1 MKNKRRKILSTIT
14 NLIFS
19 VVFVAITIGTIYFI
33 DVINRTPKL
42 NIELISKKKSSKIY
56 DNNDNFVKQLIMEDY
71 ENVNYE
77 ELPDVFIN
85 ALLSCEDVRYFMHEG
100 IDLPRLLT
108 ALKNDIISMSLKE
121 GASTITQQLI
131 KNMLLSNTKTIERK
145 IQEMYLSCKIEKL
158 YSKKDIL
165 EFYCNFVSFDG
176 YSHGVLSASYKFFN
190 KHVKHLT
197 LPEAALLAGVI
208 NAPTA
213 YSPIYNPNN
222 AKKRMNTV
230 LHLMHKH
237 GYITENE
244 KTLATDVSI
253 ESLIKKKE
261 SKKDKNIYPYQAYID
276 VTYKQIYEK
285 TGLDPYTTPMEIHTY
300 MDSVL
305 QNKIDKMQNENDLVF
320 QNELQQFASTIINN
334 KDGSIAAIFGG
345 RNYQGQ
351 KILNRAYDIL
361 IQPASTIKI
370 LLDYA
375 LAFEY
380 LNWSN
385 KEILLDVETTY
396 PNSTKSIKNV
406 DNIFMGEI
414 SVAEAIGYS
423 RNTCAITTLNK
434 VIDKIGLESVI
445 SYLKS
450 INLMDKGTFSYSYG
464 LGGYTYGVSVTN
476 LAAAYSMIARNGLYI
491 EPLTVKYIKLL
502 DGSERI
508 IHFEPNK
515 KQVLSETTCYLIS
528 DVLKQVMDQN
538 IWSIQECKPKNVNVY
553 AKSGTTSFDSK
564 LLDKLNYPQ
573 SASKDKWLASYT
585 SDYTIA
591 SWTGFDTHLKDKKTY
606 FLSSDSAAS
615 INKKFTKQIYD
626 IIAKENVELQKVDGL
641 VEVEIV
647 KGTNLLSTNQVNPS
661 YTTKAIYKKEN
672 VPVEYFVEPIIED
685 IVEYDYFILDDEITF
700 IFNENKKKDEY
711 NKILDYEKILNGK
724 NIYIDIYENGFYKE
738 TIKAEKIVTIPLKNS
753 YYKFDIYYK
762 YTNGYLNGKKTS
774 LDFYL

>member
-1 MKNKRRKILSTIT
+1 M
-14 NLIFS
+14 
-19 VVFVAITIGTIYFI
+19 FVAITIGTIYFI
-33 DVINRTPKL
+33 DVINRTPEL
-42 NIELISKKKSSKIY
+42 NIELISKKKASKIY
-56 DNNDNFVKQLIMEDY
+56 DNNDNFVKQLTMEDY
-71 ENVNYE
+71 ENVKYE
-77 ELPDVFIN
+77 DLPDVFVN
-85 ALLSCEDVRYFMHEG
+85 ALISCEDVRFFMHEG

-176 YSHGVLSASYKFFN
+176 YSHGVLTASYKFFN
-190 KHVKHLT
+190 KHVSTLT

-230 LHLMHKH
+230 LHLMNKH
-237 GYITENE
+237 GFISEQE
-244 KTLATDVSI
+244 KKLAMNVSI
-253 ESLIKKKE
+253 ESMIKKKE
-261 SKKDKNIYPYQAYID
+261 NKEDKNIYPYQSYID

-285 TGLDPYTTPMEIHTY
+285 TGLDPYTTPMEIYTY
-300 MDSVL
+300 MDSAL
-305 QNKIDKMQNENDLVF
+305 QSKIDKMQNENELVF
-320 QNELQQFASTIINN
+320 RNDLQQFASTIINN
-334 KDGSIAAIFGG
+334 ENGSIAAIFGG

-361 IQPASTIKI
+361 IQPASTIKV
-370 LLDYA
+370 LLEYA

-385 KEILLDVETTY
+385 KETLLDIETTY
-396 PNSTKSIKNV
+396 PNSNKAIKNV
-406 DNIFMGEI
+406 DNKFMGAI
-414 SVAEAIGYS
+414 SIADAIGYS
-423 RNTCAITTLNK
+423 RNTCAITTLNQ
-434 VIDKIGLESVI
+434 VINKIGMDNVV
-445 SYLKS
+445 SYLNS
-450 INLMDKGTFSYSYG
+450 INLMDKGNFSYSYG

-502 DGSERI
+502 DGSDRTI
-508 IHFEPNK
+508 FFEPYK
-515 KQVLSETTCYLIS
+515 QQVLSETTCYLIS

-538 IWSIQECKPKNVNVY
+538 IWSIQDCKPKNVNVY

-564 LLDKLNYPQ
+564 LLDKLNYPA

-591 SWTGFDTHLKDKKTY
+591 AWTGFDTYLKDEKTY
-606 FLSSDSAAS
+606 FLSTDSAAN

-641 VEVEIV
+641 VEVDIV
-647 KGTNLLSTNQVNPS
+647 KGSNLLATSQVNP
-661 YTTKAIYKKEN
+661 YYITKALYKKEA
-672 VPVEYFVEPIIED
+672 VPKEYFKEPIIED
-685 IVEYDYFILDDEITF
+685 IVEYDYFIINDEITF
-700 IFNENKKKDEY
+700 IFNEKDDKEEY
-711 NKILDYEKILNGK
+711 NSLFDYEKILNGK
-724 NIYIDIYENGFYKE
+724 NIYIDVYENGFYKE
-738 TIKAEKIVTIPLKNS
+738 TIKCEKIVTIPLNNS
-753 YYKFDIYYK
+753 YYQFDIYYK
-762 YTNGYLNGKKTS
+762 YTNGFLDGKKTT

>member
-14 NLIFS
+14 NFIFS

-33 DVINRTPKL
+33 DVINRTPEL
-42 NIELISKKKSSKIY
+42 NIELISKKKASKIY
-56 DNNDNFVKQLIMEDY
+56 DNNDNFVKQLTMEDY
-71 ENVNYE
+71 ENVKYE
-77 ELPDVFIN
+77 DLPDVFVN
-85 ALLSCEDVRYFMHEG
+85 ALISCEDVRFFMHEG

-176 YSHGVLSASYKFFN
+176 YSHGVLTASYKFFN
-190 KHVKHLT
+190 KHVSALT

-230 LHLMHKH
+230 LHLMNKH
-237 GYITENE
+237 GFISEQE
-244 KTLATDVSI
+244 KNLAMNVSI
-253 ESLIKKKE
+253 ESMIKKKE
-261 SKKDKNIYPYQAYID
+261 NKEDKNIYPYQSYID
-276 VTYKQIYEK
+276 VAYKQIYEK
-285 TGLDPYTTPMEIHTY
+285 TGLDPYTTPMEIYTY
-300 MDSVL
+300 MDSAL
-305 QNKIDKMQNENDLVF
+305 QSKIDKMQNENELVF
-320 QNELQQFASTIINN
+320 RNDLQQFASTIINN
-334 KDGSIAAIFGG
+334 ENGSIAAIFGG

-361 IQPASTIKI
+361 IQPASTIKV
-370 LLDYA
+370 LLEYA

-385 KEILLDVETTY
+385 KETLFDIETTY
-396 PNSTKSIKNV
+396 PNSDKAIKNV
-406 DNIFMGEI
+406 DNKFMGEI
-414 SVAEAIGYS
+414 SIADAIGYS
-423 RNTCAITTLNK
+423 RNTCAITTLNQ
-434 VIDKIGLESVI
+434 VINKIGMDNVV
-445 SYLKS
+445 SYLNS
-450 INLMDKGTFSYSYG
+450 INLMDKGNFSYSYG

-502 DGSERI
+502 DGSDRTI
-508 IHFEPNK
+508 YFEPYK
-515 KQVLSETTCYLIS
+515 QQVLSETTCYLIS

-538 IWSIQECKPKNVNVY
+538 IWSIQDCKPNNVNVY

-564 LLDKLNYPQ
+564 LLDKLNYPS

-591 SWTGFDTHLKDKKTY
+591 AWTGFDTYLKDEKTY
-606 FLSSDSAAS
+606 FLSTDSAAN

-626 IIAKENVELQKVDGL
+626 VIAKENVELQKVDGL
-641 VEVEIV
+641 VEVDIV
-647 KGTNLLSTNQVNPS
+647 KGSNLLATSQVNPH
-661 YTTKAIYKKEN
+661 YITKALYKKEA
-672 VPVEYFVEPIIED
+672 VPKEYFKEPIIED
-685 IVEYDYFILDDEITF
+685 IVEYDYFIINDEITF
-700 IFNENKKKDEY
+700 IFNEKDDKEEY
-711 NKILDYEKILNGK
+711 NSLFDYEKILNGK
-724 NIYIDIYENGFYKE
+724 NIYIDVYENGFYKE
-738 TIKAEKIVTIPLKNS
+738 TIKCEKIVTIPLNNS
-753 YYKFDIYYK
+753 YYQFDIYYK
-762 YTNGYLNGKKTS
+762 YTNGFLDGKKTT

>member
-1 MKNKRRKILSTIT
+1 M
-14 NLIFS
+14 
-19 VVFVAITIGTIYFI
+19 FVAITIGTIYFI
-33 DVINRTPKL
+33 DVINRTPEL
-42 NIELISKKKSSKIY
+42 NIELISKKKASKIY
-56 DNNDNFVKQLIMEDY
+56 DNNDNFVKQLTMEDY
-71 ENVNYE
+71 ENVKYE
-77 ELPDVFIN
+77 DLPDVFVN
-85 ALLSCEDVRYFMHEG
+85 ALISCEDVRFFMHEG

-176 YSHGVLSASYKFFN
+176 YSHGVLTASYKFFN
-190 KHVKHLT
+190 KHVSTLT

-230 LHLMHKH
+230 LHLMNKH
-237 GYITENE
+237 GFISEQE
-244 KTLATDVSI
+244 KNLAMNVSI
-253 ESLIKKKE
+253 ESMIKKKE
-261 SKKDKNIYPYQAYID
+261 NKEDKNIYPYQSYID
-276 VTYKQIYEK
+276 VAYKQIYEK
-285 TGLDPYTTPMEIHTY
+285 TGLDPYTTPMEIYTY
-300 MDSVL
+300 MDSAL
-305 QNKIDKMQNENDLVF
+305 QNKIDKMQNENELVF
-320 QNELQQFASTIINN
+320 RNDLQQFASTIINN
-334 KDGSIAAIFGG
+334 KNGSIAAIFGG

-361 IQPASTIKI
+361 IQPASTIKV
-370 LLDYA
+370 LLEYA

-385 KEILLDVETTY
+385 KETLFDIETTY
-396 PNSTKSIKNV
+396 PNSDKAIKNV
-406 DNIFMGEI
+406 DNKFMGEI
-414 SVAEAIGYS
+414 SIADAIGYS
-423 RNTCAITTLNK
+423 RNTCAITTLNR
-434 VIDKIGLESVI
+434 VINKIGMDNVV
-445 SYLKS
+445 SYLNS
-450 INLMDKGTFSYSYG
+450 INLMDNGNFSYSYG

-476 LAAAYSMIARNGLYI
+476 LAAAYSMISRNGLYI

-502 DGSERI
+502 DGSDRI
-508 IHFEPNK
+508 IYFEPYK
-515 KQVLSETTCYLIS
+515 QQVLSETTCYLIS

-538 IWSIQECKPKNVNVY
+538 IWSIQDCKPKNVNVY

-564 LLDKLNYPQ
+564 LLDKLNYPA

-591 SWTGFDTHLKDKKTY
+591 AWTGFDTYLKDEKTY
-606 FLSSDSAAS
+606 FLSTDSAAN

-641 VEVEIV
+641 VEVDIV
-647 KGTNLLSTNQVNPS
+647 KGSNLLATSQVNPH
-661 YTTKAIYKKEN
+661 YITKALYKKEA
-672 VPVEYFVEPIIED
+672 VPKEYFKEPIIED
-685 IVEYDYFILDDEITF
+685 IVEYDYFIINDEITF
-700 IFNENKKKDEY
+700 IFNEKDDKEEY
-711 NKILDYEKILNGK
+711 SSLFDYEKILNGK

-738 TIKAEKIVTIPLKNS
+738 TIKCEKIVTIPV
-753 YYKFDIYYK
+753 
-762 YTNGYLNGKKTS
+762 
-774 LDFYL
+774 

>member
-1 MKNKRRKILSTIT
+1 M
-14 NLIFS
+14 
-19 VVFVAITIGTIYFI
+19 FVAITIGTIYFI
-33 DVINRTPKL
+33 DVINRTPEL
-42 NIELISKKKSSKIY
+42 NIELISKKKASKIY
-56 DNNDNFVKQLIMEDY
+56 DNNDNFVKQLTMEDY
-71 ENVNYE
+71 ENVKYE
-77 ELPDVFIN
+77 DLPDVFVN
-85 ALLSCEDVRYFMHEG
+85 ALISCEDVRFFMHEG

-176 YSHGVLSASYKFFN
+176 YSHGVLTASYKFFN
-190 KHVKHLT
+190 KHVSTLT

-230 LHLMHKH
+230 LHLMNKH
-237 GYITENE
+237 GFISEQE
-244 KTLATDVSI
+244 KNLAMNVSI
-253 ESLIKKKE
+253 ESMIKKKE
-261 SKKDKNIYPYQAYID
+261 NKEDKNIYPYQSYID

-285 TGLDPYTTPMEIHTY
+285 TGLDPYTTPMEIYTY
-300 MDSVL
+300 MDSAL
-305 QNKIDKMQNENDLVF
+305 QSKIDKMQNENELVF
-320 QNELQQFASTIINN
+320 RNDLQQFASTIINN
-334 KDGSIAAIFGG
+334 ENGSIAAIFGG

-361 IQPASTIKI
+361 IQPASTIKV
-370 LLDYA
+370 LLEYA

-385 KEILLDVETTY
+385 KETLFDIETTY
-396 PNSTKSIKNV
+396 PNSDKAIKNV
-406 DNIFMGEI
+406 DNKFMGEI
-414 SVAEAIGYS
+414 SIADAIGYS
-423 RNTCAITTLNK
+423 RNTCAITTLNQ
-434 VIDKIGLESVI
+434 VINKIGMDNVV
-445 SYLKS
+445 SYLNS
-450 INLMDKGTFSYSYG
+450 INLMDKGNFSYSYG
-464 LGGYTYGVSVTN
+464 LGGYTYGVSITN

-502 DGSERI
+502 DGSDRTI
-508 IHFEPNK
+508 YFEPYK
-515 KQVLSETTCYLIS
+515 QQVLSETTCYLIS

-538 IWSIQECKPKNVNVY
+538 IWSIQDCKPNNVNVY

-564 LLDKLNYPQ
+564 LLDKLNYPS

-591 SWTGFDTHLKDKKTY
+591 AWTGFDTYLKDEKTY
-606 FLSSDSAAS
+606 FLSTDSAAN

-641 VEVEIV
+641 VEVDIV
-647 KGTNLLSTNQVNPS
+647 KGSNLLATSQVNP
-661 YTTKAIYKKEN
+661 YYITKALYKKEA
-672 VPVEYFVEPIIED
+672 VPKEYFKEPIIED
-685 IVEYDYFILDDEITF
+685 IVEYDYFIINDEITF
-700 IFNENKKKDEY
+700 IFNEKDDKEEY
-711 NKILDYEKILNGK
+711 NSLFDYEKILNGK
-724 NIYIDIYENGFYKE
+724 NIYIDVYENGFYKE
-738 TIKAEKIVTIPLKNS
+738 TIKCEKIVTIPLNNS
-753 YYKFDIYYK
+753 YYQFDIYYK
-762 YTNGYLNGKKTS
+762 YTNGFLDGKKTS

>member
-1 MKNKRRKILSTIT
+1 M
-14 NLIFS
+14 
-19 VVFVAITIGTIYFI
+19 FVAITIGTIYFI
-33 DVINRTPKL
+33 DVINRTPEL
-42 NIELISKKKSSKIY
+42 NIELISKKKASKIY
-56 DNNDNFVKQLIMEDY
+56 DNNDNFVKQLTMEDY
-71 ENVNYE
+71 ENVKYE
-77 ELPDVFIN
+77 DLPDVFVN
-85 ALLSCEDVRYFMHEG
+85 ALISCEDVRFFMHEG

-176 YSHGVLSASYKFFN
+176 YSHGVLTASYKFFN
-190 KHVKHLT
+190 KHVSTLT

-230 LHLMHKH
+230 LHLMNKH
-237 GYITENE
+237 GFISEQE
-244 KTLATDVSI
+244 KNLAMNVSI
-253 ESLIKKKE
+253 ESMIKKKE
-261 SKKDKNIYPYQAYID
+261 NKEDKNIYPYQSYID

-285 TGLDPYTTPMEIHTY
+285 TGLDPYTTPMEIYTY
-300 MDSVL
+300 MDSAL
-305 QNKIDKMQNENDLVF
+305 QNKIDKMQNENELVF
-320 QNELQQFASTIINN
+320 RNDLQQFASTIINN
-334 KDGSIAAIFGG
+334 ENGSIAAIFGG

-361 IQPASTIKI
+361 IQPASTMKV
-370 LLDYA
+370 LLEYA

-385 KEILLDVETTY
+385 KETLFDIETTY
-396 PNSTKSIKNV
+396 PNSDKAIKNV
-406 DNIFMGEI
+406 DNKFMGEI
-414 SVAEAIGYS
+414 SIADAIGYS
-423 RNTCAITTLNK
+423 RNTCAITTLNQ
-434 VIDKIGLESVI
+434 VINKIGMDNVV
-445 SYLKS
+445 SYLNS
-450 INLMDKGTFSYSYG
+450 INLMDKGNFSYSYG

-502 DGSERI
+502 DGSDRTI
-508 IHFEPNK
+508 YFEPHK
-515 KQVLSETTCYLIS
+515 QQVLSETTCYLIS

-538 IWSIQECKPKNVNVY
+538 IWSIQDCKPKNVNVY

-564 LLDKLNYPQ
+564 LLDKLNYPA

-591 SWTGFDTHLKDKKTY
+591 AWTGFDTYLKDEKTY
-606 FLSSDSAAS
+606 FLSTDSAAN

-641 VEVEIV
+641 VEVDIV
-647 KGTNLLSTNQVNPS
+647 KGSNLLATSQVNP
-661 YTTKAIYKKEN
+661 YYITKALYKKEA
-672 VPVEYFVEPIIED
+672 VPKEYFKEPIIED
-685 IVEYDYFILDDEITF
+685 IVEYDYFIINDEITF
-700 IFNENKKKDEY
+700 IFNEKDDKEEY
-711 NKILDYEKILNGK
+711 SSLFDYEKILNGK
-724 NIYIDIYENGFYKE
+724 NIYIDVYENGFYKE
-738 TIKAEKIVTIPLKNS
+738 TIKCEKIVTIPLNNS
-753 YYKFDIYYK
+753 YYQFDIYYK
-762 YTNGYLNGKKTS
+762 YTNGFLDGKKTT

>member
-14 NLIFS
+14 NFIFS

-33 DVINRTPKL
+33 DVINRTPEL
-42 NIELISKKKSSKIY
+42 NIELISKKKASKIY
-56 DNNDNFVKQLIMEDY
+56 DNNDNFVKQLTMEDY
-71 ENVNYE
+71 ENVKYE
-77 ELPDVFIN
+77 DLPDVFVN
-85 ALLSCEDVRYFMHEG
+85 ALISCEDVRFFMHEG

-176 YSHGVLSASYKFFN
+176 YSHGVLTASYKFFN
-190 KHVKHLT
+190 KHVSTLT

-230 LHLMHKH
+230 LHLMNKH
-237 GYITENE
+237 GFISEQE
-244 KTLATDVSI
+244 KNLAMNVSI
-253 ESLIKKKE
+253 ESMIKKKE
-261 SKKDKNIYPYQAYID
+261 NKEDKNIYPYQSYID

-285 TGLDPYTTPMEIHTY
+285 TGLDPYTTPMEIYTY
-300 MDSVL
+300 MDSAL
-305 QNKIDKMQNENDLVF
+305 QNKIDKMQNENELVF
-320 QNELQQFASTIINN
+320 RNDLQQFASTIINN
-334 KDGSIAAIFGG
+334 ENGSIAAIFGG

-361 IQPASTIKI
+361 IQPASTMKV
-370 LLDYA
+370 LLEYA

-385 KEILLDVETTY
+385 KETLFDIETTY
-396 PNSTKSIKNV
+396 PNSDKAIKNV
-406 DNIFMGEI
+406 DNKFMGEI
-414 SVAEAIGYS
+414 SIADAIGYS
-423 RNTCAITTLNK
+423 RNTCAITTLNQ
-434 VIDKIGLESVI
+434 VINKIGMDNVV
-445 SYLKS
+445 SYLNS
-450 INLMDKGTFSYSYG
+450 INLMDKGNFSYSYG

-502 DGSERI
+502 DGSDRTI
-508 IHFEPNK
+508 YFEPHK
-515 KQVLSETTCYLIS
+515 QQVLSETTCYLIS

-538 IWSIQECKPKNVNVY
+538 IWSIQDCKPKNVNVY

-564 LLDKLNYPQ
+564 LLDKLNYPA

-591 SWTGFDTHLKDKKTY
+591 AWTGFDTYLKDEKTY
-606 FLSSDSAAS
+606 FLSTDSAAN

-641 VEVEIV
+641 VEVDIV
-647 KGTNLLSTNQVNPS
+647 KGSNLLATSQVNP
-661 YTTKAIYKKEN
+661 YYITKALYKKEA
-672 VPVEYFVEPIIED
+672 VPKEYFKEPIIED
-685 IVEYDYFILDDEITF
+685 IVEYDYFIINDEITF
-700 IFNENKKKDEY
+700 IFNEKDDKEEY
-711 NKILDYEKILNGK
+711 SSLFDYEKILNGK
-724 NIYIDIYENGFYKE
+724 NIYIDVYENGFYKE
-738 TIKAEKIVTIPLKNS
+738 TIKCEKIVTIPLNNS
-753 YYKFDIYYK
+753 YYQFDIYYK
-762 YTNGYLNGKKTS
+762 YTNGFLDGKKTT

>member
-1 MKNKRRKILSTIT
+1 M
-14 NLIFS
+14 
-19 VVFVAITIGTIYFI
+19 FVAITIGTIYFI
-33 DVINRTPKL
+33 DVINRTPEL
-42 NIELISKKKSSKIY
+42 NIELISKKKASKIY
-56 DNNDNFVKQLIMEDY
+56 DNNDNFVKQLTMEDY
-71 ENVNYE
+71 ENVKYE
-77 ELPDVFIN
+77 DLPDVFVN
-85 ALLSCEDVRYFMHEG
+85 ALISCEDVRFFMHEG

-176 YSHGVLSASYKFFN
+176 YSHGVLTASYKFFN
-190 KHVKHLT
+190 KHVSTLT

-230 LHLMHKH
+230 LHLMNKH
-237 GYITENE
+237 GFISEQE
-244 KTLATDVSI
+244 KNLAMNVSI
-253 ESLIKKKE
+253 ESMIKKKE
-261 SKKDKNIYPYQAYID
+261 NKEDKNIYPYQSYID
-276 VTYKQIYEK
+276 VAYKQIYEK
-285 TGLDPYTTPMEIHTY
+285 TGLDPYTTPMEIYTY
-300 MDSVL
+300 MDSAL
-305 QNKIDKMQNENDLVF
+305 QNKIDKMQNENELVF
-320 QNELQQFASTIINN
+320 RNDLQQFASTIINN
-334 KDGSIAAIFGG
+334 ENGSIAAIFGG

-361 IQPASTIKI
+361 IQPASTIKV
-370 LLDYA
+370 LLEYA

-385 KEILLDVETTY
+385 KETLFDIETTY
-396 PNSTKSIKNV
+396 PNTNKAIKNV
-406 DNIFMGEI
+406 DNKFMGEI
-414 SVAEAIGYS
+414 SIADAIGYS
-423 RNTCAITTLNK
+423 RNTCAITTLNQ
-434 VIDKIGLESVI
+434 VINKIGVDNVV
-445 SYLKS
+445 SYLNS
-450 INLMDKGTFSYSYG
+450 INLMDKGNFSYSYG

-502 DGSERI
+502 DGSDRTFY
-508 IHFEPNK
+508 FEPYK
-515 KQVLSETTCYLIS
+515 QQVLSETTCYLIS

-538 IWSIQECKPKNVNVY
+538 IWSIQDCKPKNVNVY

-564 LLDKLNYPQ
+564 LLDKLNYPA

-591 SWTGFDTHLKDKKTY
+591 AWTGFDTHLKDEKTY
-606 FLSSDSAAS
+606 FLSTDSAAN

-641 VEVEIV
+641 VEVDIV
-647 KGTNLLSTNQVNPS
+647 KGSNLLATSQVNP
-661 YTTKAIYKKEN
+661 YYITKALYKKEA
-672 VPVEYFVEPIIED
+672 VPKEYFKEPIIED
-685 IVEYDYFILDDEITF
+685 TVEYDYFIINDEITF
-700 IFNENKKKDEY
+700 IFNEKDDKEEY
-711 NKILDYEKILNGK
+711 SSLFDYEKILNGK

-738 TIKAEKIVTIPLKNS
+738 TIKCEKIVTIPLNNS
-753 YYKFDIYYK
+753 YYQFDIYYK
-762 YTNGYLNGKKTS
+762 YTNGFLDGKKTT

>member
-1 MKNKRRKILSTIT
+1 M
-14 NLIFS
+14 
-19 VVFVAITIGTIYFI
+19 FVAITIGTIYFI
-33 DVINRTPKL
+33 DVINRTPEL
-42 NIELISKKKSSKIY
+42 NIELISKKKASKIY
-56 DNNDNFVKQLIMEDY
+56 DNNDNFVKQLTMEDY
-71 ENVNYE
+71 ENVKYE
-77 ELPDVFIN
+77 DLPDVFVN
-85 ALLSCEDVRYFMHEG
+85 ALISCEDVRFFMHEG

-176 YSHGVLSASYKFFN
+176 YSHGVLTASYKFFN
-190 KHVKHLT
+190 KHVSTLT

-230 LHLMHKH
+230 LHLMNKH
-237 GYITENE
+237 GFISEQE
-244 KTLATDVSI
+244 KNLAMNVSI
-253 ESLIKKKE
+253 ESMIKKKE
-261 SKKDKNIYPYQAYID
+261 NKEDKNIYPYQSYID
-276 VTYKQIYEK
+276 VAYKQIYEK
-285 TGLDPYTTPMEIHTY
+285 TGLDPYTTPMEIYTY
-300 MDSVL
+300 MDSAL
-305 QNKIDKMQNENDLVF
+305 QSKIDKMQNENELVF
-320 QNELQQFASTIINN
+320 RNDLQQFASTIINN
-334 KDGSIAAIFGG
+334 ENGSIAAIFGG

-361 IQPASTIKI
+361 IQPASTIKV
-370 LLDYA
+370 LLEYA

-385 KEILLDVETTY
+385 KETLFDIETTY
-396 PNSTKSIKNV
+396 PNSNKAIKNV
-406 DNIFMGEI
+406 DNKFMGEI
-414 SVAEAIGYS
+414 SIADAIGYS
-423 RNTCAITTLNK
+423 RNTCAITTLNQ
-434 VIDKIGLESVI
+434 VINKIGMNNVV
-445 SYLKS
+445 SYLNS
-450 INLMDKGTFSYSYG
+450 INLMDKGNFSYSYG

-502 DGSERI
+502 DGSDRTI
-508 IHFEPNK
+508 YFKPYK
-515 KQVLSETTCYLIS
+515 QQVLSETTCYLIS

-538 IWSIQECKPKNVNVY
+538 IWSIQDCKPKNVNVY

-564 LLDKLNYPQ
+564 LLDKLNYPA

-591 SWTGFDTHLKDKKTY
+591 AWTGFDKYLKDEKTY
-606 FLSSDSAAS
+606 FVSTDSAAN

-641 VEVEIV
+641 VEVDIV
-647 KGTNLLSTNQVNPS
+647 KGSNLLATSQVNP
-661 YTTKAIYKKEN
+661 YYITKALYKKEA
-672 VPVEYFVEPIIED
+672 VPKEYFKEPIIEN
-685 IVEYDYFILDDEITF
+685 IVEYDYFIINDEITF
-700 IFNENKKKDEY
+700 IFNEKDDKEEY
-711 NKILDYEKILNGK
+711 SSLFDYEKILNGK

-738 TIKAEKIVTIPLKNS
+738 TIKCEKIVTIPLNNS
-753 YYKFDIYYK
+753 YYQFDIYYK
-762 YTNGYLNGKKTS
+762 YTNGFLDGKKTT

>member
-1 MKNKRRKILSTIT
+1 M
-14 NLIFS
+14 
-19 VVFVAITIGTIYFI
+19 FVAITIGTIYFI
-33 DVINRTPKL
+33 DVINRTPEL
-42 NIELISKKKSSKIY
+42 NIELISKKKASKIY
-56 DNNDNFVKQLIMEDY
+56 DNNDNFVKQLTMEDY
-71 ENVNYE
+71 ENVKYE
-77 ELPDVFIN
+77 DLPDVFVN
-85 ALLSCEDVRYFMHEG
+85 ALISCEDVRFFMHEG

-176 YSHGVLSASYKFFN
+176 YSHGVLTASYKFFN
-190 KHVKHLT
+190 KHVSTLT

-230 LHLMHKH
+230 LHLMNKH
-237 GYITENE
+237 GFISEQE
-244 KTLATDVSI
+244 KNLAMNVSI
-253 ESLIKKKE
+253 ESMIKKKE
-261 SKKDKNIYPYQAYID
+261 NKEDKNIYPYQSYID
-276 VTYKQIYEK
+276 VAYKQIYEK
-285 TGLDPYTTPMEIHTY
+285 TGLDPYTTPMEIYTY
-300 MDSVL
+300 MDSAL
-305 QNKIDKMQNENDLVF
+305 QNKIDKMQNENELVF
-320 QNELQQFASTIINN
+320 RNDLQQFASTIINN
-334 KDGSIAAIFGG
+334 KNGSIAAIFGG

-361 IQPASTIKI
+361 IQPASTIKV
-370 LLDYA
+370 LLEYA

-385 KEILLDVETTY
+385 KETLFDIETTY
-396 PNSTKSIKNV
+396 PNSDKAIKNV
-406 DNIFMGEI
+406 DNKFMGEI
-414 SVAEAIGYS
+414 SIADAIGYS
-423 RNTCAITTLNK
+423 RNTCAITTLNR
-434 VIDKIGLESVI
+434 VINKIGMDNVV
-445 SYLKS
+445 SYLNS
-450 INLMDKGTFSYSYG
+450 INLMDNGNFSYSYG

-476 LAAAYSMIARNGLYI
+476 LAAAYSMISRNGLYI

-502 DGSERI
+502 DGSDRI
-508 IHFEPNK
+508 IYFEPYK
-515 KQVLSETTCYLIS
+515 QQVLSETTCYLIS

-538 IWSIQECKPKNVNVY
+538 IWSIQDCKPKNVNVY

-564 LLDKLNYPQ
+564 LLDKLNYPA

-591 SWTGFDTHLKDKKTY
+591 AWTGFDTYLKDEKTY
-606 FLSSDSAAS
+606 FLSTDSAAN

-641 VEVEIV
+641 VEVDIV
-647 KGTNLLSTNQVNPS
+647 KGSNLLATSQVNPH
-661 YTTKAIYKKEN
+661 YITKALYKKEA
-672 VPVEYFVEPIIED
+672 VPKEYFKEPIIED
-685 IVEYDYFILDDEITF
+685 IVEYDYFIINDEITF
-700 IFNENKKKDEY
+700 IFNEKDDKEEY
-711 NKILDYEKILNGK
+711 SSLFDYEKILNGK

-738 TIKAEKIVTIPLKNS
+738 TIKCEKIVTIPLNNS
-753 YYKFDIYYK
+753 YYQFDIYYK
-762 YTNGYLNGKKTS
+762 YTNGFLDGKKTT

>member
-1 MKNKRRKILSTIT
+1 M
-14 NLIFS
+14 
-19 VVFVAITIGTIYFI
+19 FVAITIGTIYFI
-33 DVINRTPKL
+33 DVINRTPEL
-42 NIELISKKKSSKIY
+42 NIELISKKKASKIY
-56 DNNDNFVKQLIMEDY
+56 DNNDNFVKQLTMEDY
-71 ENVNYE
+71 ENVKYE
-77 ELPDVFIN
+77 DLPDVFVN
-85 ALLSCEDVRYFMHEG
+85 ALISCEDVRFFMHEG

-176 YSHGVLSASYKFFN
+176 YSHGVLTASYKFFN
-190 KHVKHLT
+190 KHVSTLT

-230 LHLMHKH
+230 LHLMNKH
-237 GYITENE
+237 GFISEQE
-244 KTLATDVSI
+244 KNLAMNVSI
-253 ESLIKKKE
+253 ESMIKKKE
-261 SKKDKNIYPYQAYID
+261 NKEDKNIYPYQSYID

-285 TGLDPYTTPMEIHTY
+285 TGLDPYTTPMEIYTY
-300 MDSVL
+300 MDSAL
-305 QNKIDKMQNENDLVF
+305 QSKIDKMQNENELVF
-320 QNELQQFASTIINN
+320 RNDLQQFASTIINN
-334 KDGSIAAIFGG
+334 ENGSIAAIFGG

-361 IQPASTIKI
+361 IQPASTIKV
-370 LLDYA
+370 LLEYA

-385 KEILLDVETTY
+385 KETLFDIETTY
-396 PNSTKSIKNV
+396 PNSDKAIKNV
-406 DNIFMGEI
+406 DNKFMGEI
-414 SVAEAIGYS
+414 SIADAIGYS
-423 RNTCAITTLNK
+423 RNTCAITTLNQ
-434 VIDKIGLESVI
+434 VINKIGMDNVV
-445 SYLKS
+445 SYLNS
-450 INLMDKGTFSYSYG
+450 INLMDKGNFSYSYG

-502 DGSERI
+502 DGSDRTI
-508 IHFEPNK
+508 YFEPHK
-515 KQVLSETTCYLIS
+515 QQVLSETTCYLIS

-538 IWSIQECKPKNVNVY
+538 IWSIQDCKPKNVNVY

-564 LLDKLNYPQ
+564 LLDKLNYPS

-591 SWTGFDTHLKDKKTY
+591 AWTGFDTYLKDEKTY
-606 FLSSDSAAS
+606 FLSTDSAAN

-641 VEVEIV
+641 VEVDIV
-647 KGTNLLSTNQVNPS
+647 KGSNLLATSQVNP
-661 YTTKAIYKKEN
+661 YYITKALYKKEA
-672 VPVEYFVEPIIED
+672 VPKEYFKEPIIED
-685 IVEYDYFILDDEITF
+685 IVEYDYFIINDEITF
-700 IFNENKKKDEY
+700 IFNEKDDKEEY
-711 NKILDYEKILNGK
+711 NSLFDYEKILNGK
-724 NIYIDIYENGFYKE
+724 NIYIDVYENGFYKE
-738 TIKAEKIVTIPLKNS
+738 TIKCEKIVTIPLNNS
-753 YYKFDIYYK
+753 YYQFDIYYK
-762 YTNGYLNGKKTS
+762 YTNGFLDGQKTT

>member
-1 MKNKRRKILSTIT
+1 M
-14 NLIFS
+14 
-19 VVFVAITIGTIYFI
+19 FVAITIGTIYFI
-33 DVINRTPKL
+33 DVINRTPEL
-42 NIELISKKKSSKIY
+42 NIELISKKKASKIY
-56 DNNDNFVKQLIMEDY
+56 DNNDNFVKQLTMEDY
-71 ENVNYE
+71 ENVKYE
-77 ELPDVFIN
+77 DLPDVFVN
-85 ALLSCEDVRYFMHEG
+85 ALISCEDVRFFMHEG

-176 YSHGVLSASYKFFN
+176 YSHGVLTASYKFFN
-190 KHVKHLT
+190 KHVSALT

-230 LHLMHKH
+230 LHLMNKH
-237 GYITENE
+237 GFISEQE
-244 KTLATDVSI
+244 KNLAMNVSI
-253 ESLIKKKE
+253 ESMIKKKE
-261 SKKDKNIYPYQAYID
+261 NKEDKNIYPYQSYID
-276 VTYKQIYEK
+276 VAYKQIYEK
-285 TGLDPYTTPMEIHTY
+285 TGLDPYTTPMEIYTY
-300 MDSVL
+300 MDSAL
-305 QNKIDKMQNENDLVF
+305 QSKIDKMQNENELVF
-320 QNELQQFASTIINN
+320 RNDLQQFASTIINN
-334 KDGSIAAIFGG
+334 ENGSIAAIFGG

-361 IQPASTIKI
+361 IQPASTIKV
-370 LLDYA
+370 LLEYA

-385 KEILLDVETTY
+385 KETLFDIETTY
-396 PNSTKSIKNV
+396 PNSDKAIKNV
-406 DNIFMGEI
+406 DNKFMGEI
-414 SVAEAIGYS
+414 SIADAIGYS
-423 RNTCAITTLNK
+423 RNTCAITTLNQ
-434 VIDKIGLESVI
+434 VINKIGMDNVV
-445 SYLKS
+445 SYLNS
-450 INLMDKGTFSYSYG
+450 INLMDKGNFSYSYG

-502 DGSERI
+502 DGSDRTI
-508 IHFEPNK
+508 YFEPYK
-515 KQVLSETTCYLIS
+515 QQVLSETTCYLIS

-538 IWSIQECKPKNVNVY
+538 IWSIQDCKPNNVNVY

-564 LLDKLNYPQ
+564 LLDKLNYPS

-591 SWTGFDTHLKDKKTY
+591 AWTGFDTYLKDEKTY
-606 FLSSDSAAS
+606 FLSTDSAAN

-626 IIAKENVELQKVDGL
+626 VIAKENVELQKVDGL
-641 VEVEIV
+641 VEVDIV
-647 KGTNLLSTNQVNPS
+647 KGSNLLATSQVNPH
-661 YTTKAIYKKEN
+661 YITKALYKKEA
-672 VPVEYFVEPIIED
+672 VPKEYFKEPIIED
-685 IVEYDYFILDDEITF
+685 IVEYDYFIINDEITF
-700 IFNENKKKDEY
+700 IFNEKDDKEEY
-711 NKILDYEKILNGK
+711 NSLFDYEKILNGK
-724 NIYIDIYENGFYKE
+724 NIYIDVYENGFYKE
-738 TIKAEKIVTIPLKNS
+738 TIKCEKIVTIPLNNS
-753 YYKFDIYYK
+753 YYQFDIYYK
-762 YTNGYLNGKKTS
+762 YTNGFLDGKKTT

>member
-1 MKNKRRKILSTIT
+1 M
-14 NLIFS
+14 
-19 VVFVAITIGTIYFI
+19 FVAITIGTIYFI
-33 DVINRTPKL
+33 DVINRTPEL
-42 NIELISKKKSSKIY
+42 NIELISKKKASKIY
-56 DNNDNFVKQLIMEDY
+56 DNNDNFVKQLTMEDY
-71 ENVNYE
+71 ENVKYE
-77 ELPDVFIN
+77 DLPDVFVN
-85 ALLSCEDVRYFMHEG
+85 ALISCEDVRFFMHEG

-176 YSHGVLSASYKFFN
+176 YSHGVLTASYKFFN
-190 KHVKHLT
+190 KHVSTLT

-230 LHLMHKH
+230 LHLMNKH
-237 GYITENE
+237 GFISEQE
-244 KTLATDVSI
+244 KNLAMNVSI
-253 ESLIKKKE
+253 ESMIKKKE
-261 SKKDKNIYPYQAYID
+261 NKEDKNIYPYQSYID
-276 VTYKQIYEK
+276 VAYKQIYEK
-285 TGLDPYTTPMEIHTY
+285 TGLDPYTTPMEIYTY
-300 MDSVL
+300 MDSAL
-305 QNKIDKMQNENDLVF
+305 QNKIDKMQNENELVF
-320 QNELQQFASTIINN
+320 RNDLQQFASTIINN
-334 KDGSIAAIFGG
+334 ENGSIAAIFGG

-361 IQPASTIKI
+361 IQPASTIKV
-370 LLDYA
+370 LLEYA

-385 KEILLDVETTY
+385 KETLFDIETTY
-396 PNSTKSIKNV
+396 PNSDKAIKNV
-406 DNIFMGEI
+406 DNKFMGEI
-414 SVAEAIGYS
+414 SISDAIGYS
-423 RNTCAITTLNK
+423 RNTCAITTLNQ
-434 VIDKIGLESVI
+434 VINKIGVDNVV
-445 SYLKS
+445 SYLNS
-450 INLMDKGTFSYSYG
+450 INLMDKGNFSYSYG

-502 DGSERI
+502 DGSDRTI
-508 IHFEPNK
+508 YFKPYK
-515 KQVLSETTCYLIS
+515 QQVLSETTCYLIS

-538 IWSIQECKPKNVNVY
+538 IWSIQDCKPKNVNVY

-564 LLDKLNYPQ
+564 LLDKLNYPA

-591 SWTGFDTHLKDKKTY
+591 AWTGFDKYLKDEKTY
-606 FLSSDSAAS
+606 FVSTDSAAN

-641 VEVEIV
+641 VEVDIV
-647 KGTNLLSTNQVNPS
+647 KGSNLLATSQVNP
-661 YTTKAIYKKEN
+661 YYITKALYKKEA
-672 VPVEYFVEPIIED
+672 VPKEYFKEPIIED
-685 IVEYDYFILDDEITF
+685 TVEYDYFIINDEITF
-700 IFNENKKKDEY
+700 IFNEKDDKEEY
-711 NKILDYEKILNGK
+711 SSLFDYEKILNGK

-738 TIKAEKIVTIPLKNS
+738 TIKCEKIVTIPLNNS
-753 YYKFDIYYK
+753 YYQFDIYYK
-762 YTNGYLNGKKTS
+762 YTNGFLDGKKTT

>member
-1 MKNKRRKILSTIT
+1 M
-14 NLIFS
+14 
-19 VVFVAITIGTIYFI
+19 FVAITIGTIYFI
-33 DVINRTPKL
+33 DVINRTPEL
-42 NIELISKKKSSKIY
+42 NIELISKKKASKIY
-56 DNNDNFVKQLIMEDY
+56 DNNDNFVKQLTMEDY
-71 ENVNYE
+71 ENVKYE
-77 ELPDVFIN
+77 DLPDVFVN
-85 ALLSCEDVRYFMHEG
+85 ALISCEDVRFFLHEG

-176 YSHGVLSASYKFFN
+176 YSHGVLTASYKFFN
-190 KHVKHLT
+190 KHVSALT

-230 LHLMHKH
+230 LHLMNKH
-237 GYITENE
+237 GFISEQE
-244 KTLATDVSI
+244 KNLAMNVSI
-253 ESLIKKKE
+253 ESMIKKKE
-261 SKKDKNIYPYQAYID
+261 NKEDKNIYPYQSYID
-276 VTYKQIYEK
+276 VAYKQIYEK
-285 TGLDPYTTPMEIHTY
+285 TGLDPYTTPMEIYTY
-300 MDSVL
+300 MDSAL
-305 QNKIDKMQNENDLVF
+305 QNKIDKMQNENELVF
-320 QNELQQFASTIINN
+320 RNDLQQFASTIINN
-334 KDGSIAAIFGG
+334 ENGSIAAIFGG

-361 IQPASTIKI
+361 IQPASTIKV
-370 LLDYA
+370 LLEYA

-385 KEILLDVETTY
+385 KETLFDIETTY
-396 PNSTKSIKNV
+396 PNSNKAIKNV
-406 DNIFMGEI
+406 DNKFMGEI
-414 SVAEAIGYS
+414 SIADAIGYS
-423 RNTCAITTLNK
+423 RNTCAITTLNQ
-434 VIDKIGLESVI
+434 VINKIGMDNVV
-445 SYLKS
+445 SYLNS
-450 INLMDKGTFSYSYG
+450 INLMDKGNFSYSYG

-502 DGSERI
+502 DGSDRTI
-508 IHFEPNK
+508 YFEPHK
-515 KQVLSETTCYLIS
+515 QQVLSETTCYLIS

-538 IWSIQECKPKNVNVY
+538 IWSIQDCKPKNVNVY

-564 LLDKLNYPQ
+564 LLDKLNYPA

-585 SDYTIA
+585 SDYTVA
-591 SWTGFDTHLKDKKTY
+591 AWTGFDTHLKDEKTY
-606 FLSSDSAAS
+606 FLSTDSAAN

-641 VEVEIV
+641 VEVDIV
-647 KGTNLLSTNQVNPS
+647 KGSNLLATSQVNPH
-661 YTTKAIYKKEN
+661 YITKALYKKEA
-672 VPVEYFVEPIIED
+672 VPKEYFKEPIIED
-685 IVEYDYFILDDEITF
+685 IVEYDYFIINDEITF
-700 IFNENKKKDEY
+700 IFNEKDDKEEY
-711 NKILDYEKILNGK
+711 SSLFDYEKILNGK

-738 TIKAEKIVTIPLKNS
+738 TIKCEKIVTIPLNNS
-753 YYKFDIYYK
+753 YYQFDIYYK
-762 YTNGYLNGKKTS
+762 YTNGFLDGKKTT